1 MSRLFH
7 MQLLAYAAVF
17 DVFKDSDFVDG
28 LNPVRVPF

>member
-7 MQLLAYAAVF
+7 VQLLARAAVF
-17 DVFKDSDFVDG
+17 DVFNGSDFVDG